1 MIVTKSTEAPKLG
14 ADLGH
19 RSMRWR
25 PQKMFSFLDEV
36 EKRFLLSLLNFGELL
51 KTTQRWKRELVLYI
65 NSGWGTGAE
74 GPGTFAFLYFFSF
87 IPLMITMGR

>member
-36 EKRFLLSLLNFGELL
+36 EQDF
-51 KTTQRWKRELVLYI
+51 
-65 NSGWGTGAE
+65 
-74 GPGTFAFLYFFSF
+74 
-87 IPLMITMGR
+87 